1 MTLSSATPG
10 LYYDENAELPPH
22 ASLTYQEVK
31 AAGPPAQPLDFPTP
45 TVHRALPVSGR
56 AMDHRYGQIHEI
68 KAMSRTDQRI
78 AYLFKKNI
86 AKTTYGCV
94 KLCVVLRRR
103 SHRFDFRCGEAE
115 WISTDEMVAI
125 KASSWSKMR
134 QHRGRHLE
142 DPLKGTTSRQ
152 DFSFLR
158 IPRVDLSHSH
168 LTSFFSSLQKLRLSS
183 TWETIIP
190 TFWVAWKSSRTM
202 NSSTRSCLIA
212 QEVTC
217 TR

>member
-1 MTLSSATPG
+1 MADCTYKIFAAFRAYVQAFRRTRRIAPLIDDNRHKPEYEATRERSSKKQANTPSVSSIMTLSSATPG

-56 AMDHRYGQIHEI
+56 AMDHRYGNVYRIQ
-68 KAMSRTDQRI
+68 AMSRTDQRI

-103 SHRFDFRCGEAE
+103 SHKFEFRLGEAE

-134 QHRGRHLE
+134 KHRGRHLE
-142 DPLKGTTSRQ
+142 DPLKGTCE
-152 DFSFLR
+152 
-158 IPRVDLSHSH
+158 
-168 LTSFFSSLQKLRLSS
+168 
-183 TWETIIP
+183 W
-190 TFWVAWKSSRTM
+190 A
-202 NSSTRSCLIA
+202 
-212 QEVTC
+212 
-217 TR
+217 